1 MGYGI
6 SIFLLAISIILNSI
20 TIMRLGKRI
29 NRLENDRY
37 TN

>member
-1 MGYGI
+1 MGYRI

-20 TIMRLGKRI
+20 TIMRLEKRI